1 MDQLERV
8 KDVTMWNVVKQLLAV
23 LKNVEKILLLWI
35 VLNAW
40 DHCMNLARPVS
51 EGNKLKQVTNII
63 INYVELVRQ
72 CSYIVESDTYY
83 W

>member
-1 MDQLERV
+1 
-8 KDVTMWNVVKQLLAV
+8 
-23 LKNVEKILLLWI
+23 
-35 VLNAW
+35 
-40 DHCMNLARPVS
+40 MNLARPVS

-83 W
+83 